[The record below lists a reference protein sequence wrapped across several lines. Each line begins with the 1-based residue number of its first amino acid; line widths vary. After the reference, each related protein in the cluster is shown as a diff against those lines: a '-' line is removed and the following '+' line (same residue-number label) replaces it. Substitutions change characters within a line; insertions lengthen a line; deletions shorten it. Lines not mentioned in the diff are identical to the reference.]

1 MTLLPNRRAHCPTR
15 TPIDWFVRQMSLQRV
30 TKRYVSKKL
39 SLTMSGRSEGLKI
52 LPLWL
57 EKMGNQPSSW
67 TASDF
72 PLLYHKPLEQRP

>member
-15 TPIDWFVRQMSLQRV
+15 TPIDWFVPPNEPTTSYE
-30 TKRYVSKKL
+30 RYVSKKL